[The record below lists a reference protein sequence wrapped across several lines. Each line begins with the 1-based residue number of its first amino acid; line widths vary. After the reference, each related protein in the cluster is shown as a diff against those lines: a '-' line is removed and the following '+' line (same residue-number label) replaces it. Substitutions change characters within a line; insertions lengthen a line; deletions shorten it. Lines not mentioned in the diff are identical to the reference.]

1 MLYNTGFK
9 YNLHYY
15 YAKEA
20 IVFVCVLMVIFLLTS
35 KFERMKKNVKNAA
48 AIMLWFVWV
57 ILAFGTQVYQ
67 QEGVLIEWAYYLI
80 CVSGLI
86 VTSFFYYKHQR
97 QTTGISL
104 RRVISVAMFVSLSLD
119 ALWAALDANF
129 GFDRLVNILII
140 IVYMLVLT
148 GIANAHPK

>member
-57 ILAFGTQVYQ
+57 ILAFGTQAYQ

-97 QTTGISL
+97 QTTVISL

>member
-1 MLYNTGFK
+1 MRFNGYF
-9 YNLHYY
+9 
-15 YAKEA
+15 
-20 IVFVCVLMVIFLLTS
+20 FRLLTS
-35 KFERMKKNVKNAA
+35 KFKRMKKNVKNAA
-48 AIMLWFVWV
+48 AVVLWFVWV
-57 ILAFGTQVYQ
+57 ILAFTTQCYR
-67 QEGVLIEWAYYLI
+67 QESVLIEWAYYLI

-86 VTSFFYYKHQR
+86 VTSFFYYRHQQ

-104 RRVISVAMFVSLSLD
+104 RRVIAVSMFVSLSLD